1 VFALRDVQLLSFSL
15 KANHTPVFKA
25 SRLRLR
31 IPVFFRLILLFLFYW
46 VGRPGGVLACL
57 EMKSYQ
63 LVISILM
70 PLLHVV
76 RQTDDNLL
84 FTHVIG
90 NLVIADSES
99 AMAKEQLKEVF

>member
-1 VFALRDVQLLSFSL
+1 
-15 KANHTPVFKA
+15 
-25 SRLRLR
+25 
-31 IPVFFRLILLFLFYW
+31 
-46 VGRPGGVLACL
+46 
-57 EMKSYQ
+57 MKSYQ

-70 PLLHVV
+70 PLLHVF